1 MSHYN
6 LTLDQTW
13 SLTENQ
19 VIFLLQGLQ
28 TITAWNMAN
37 TIPAMIDEKGW
48 KKVQNQRPQLLI
60 TSKLEKLIERET
72 KDKGLRG
79 LDG

>member
-1 MSHYN
+1 M
-6 LTLDQTW
+6 W

-28 TITAWNMAN
+28 AITAWNMAN

-60 TSKLEKLIERET
+60 TSELEKLIKQET

>member
-60 TSKLEKLIERET
+60 TSELEKLIERET

-79 LDG
+79 ING